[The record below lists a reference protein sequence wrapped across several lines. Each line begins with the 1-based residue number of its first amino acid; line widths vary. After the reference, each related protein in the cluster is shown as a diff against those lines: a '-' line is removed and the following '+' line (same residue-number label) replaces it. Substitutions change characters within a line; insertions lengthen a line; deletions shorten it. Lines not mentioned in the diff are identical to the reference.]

1 MLSGSWRRSVG
12 PTQPVAA
19 PVVNPSAMT
28 VCGVPSGTVVLEAQ
42 YDYSYRG
49 SDGRQVCIR
58 EGERF
63 VLLKKTN
70 ADWWQ
75 VRRIGAASK
84 TKPLYVPATYVTE
97 VPITPMPSPQRLV
110 TSVSLH
116 SNMLPRVSL
125 SPSFTGTGRN
135 EQSQVN
141 KPMYRSM
148 ENLNTYNS
156 AFQRSE
162 RNTVVGEN
170 HFPTL
175 PLSGFTFTPN
185 SSTSQSS
192 HLMVPGS
199 PAASMTRASSSH
211 PRVVPTITRSQ
222 SSSNLPE
229 NLNENPYDEVGG
241 GLGSRINYKVPKKS
255 CSQWDMVG
263 ASGRNNRLQVPTE
276 AYMSQLSWQD
286 SPIYAEMQP
295 EKRLSQQEPPI
306 PAVGQ
311 QPLQI
316 MDLWE
321 QYSDPSSGRCYY
333 VNSIT
338 KERSWKPPR
347 RARSQCTNQS
357 PSQQGSPAQAQTLP
371 RDTSHLSL
379 PLSKT
384 GNGTMHRLSPDYL
397 FGSHQRNTDS
407 NWQMKQNIERDVS
420 SDMLSTSALTNT
432 EEQCRNSGSQH
443 GAKQQF
449 CHTQSVILSENGK
462 RRDSSSN
469 VTNIIVEPPSPESS
483 PDSDGGTPELEK
495 AGLLNKTKIA
505 EGGRK
510 LRKNWS
516 PSWVVLV
523 GNSLVFFKDPKSQT
537 PSSWKPGN
545 SRPESS
551 VDLRGAKLNWANDLS
566 SKKNVFK
573 LRTITGN
580 EFLLQSDTDSL
591 IREWYNT
598 IKNVIERL
606 DRENPLENVLQYSL
620 RRAGSVEM
628 LDHSGDE
635 DDRRNS
641 RFLHPSILTSIISS
655 IKPTYF
661 LAQPPWQIIPP
672 SVLAHLRRRPAL
684 PLFILTT
691 IPPPLFSWPAAERP
705 ALTSSTLSSLSAASS
720 SSPCVVPRSV
730 SNLENTERKRVK
742 TRLKKLILKRPPLQ
756 ALQEKGLIKDQV
768 FGCRLEMLCERERS
782 TVPRFVR
789 LCTEAVEKRG
799 LDTDGIYRVSGN
811 LAVIQ
816 KLRFLVDHER
826 ALTTDG
832 RFMFPADLVQEEKL
846 NLDESEWEDIHVVT
860 GALKL
865 FFRELP
871 EPLVPYGFFTDIVE
885 TVKMSDHMDK
895 VDRLKCLV
903 LNMPPPNHNTLEFMC
918 RHLRR
923 VLERCDTNRMTTQN
937 IGIVFGPTLMRPEC
951 DNGNMAVNMIYQNQA
966 VELILSE
973 FDHIFGT
980 RGLS

>member
-407 NWQMKQNIERDVS
+407 NWQMKQ
-420 SDMLSTSALTNT
+420 
-432 EEQCRNSGSQH
+432 
-443 GAKQQF
+443 
-449 CHTQSVILSENGK
+449 

-641 RFLHPSILTSIISS
+641 L
-655 IKPTYF
+655 
-661 LAQPPWQIIPP
+661 
-672 SVLAHLRRRPAL
+672 
-684 PLFILTT
+684 
-691 IPPPLFSWPAAERP
+691 
-705 ALTSSTLSSLSAASS
+705 
-720 SSPCVVPRSV
+720 PRSV

>member
-12 PTQPVAA
+12 PTQPAAA

-63 VLLKKTN
+63 ILLKKTN

-141 KPMYRSM
+141 KPMFRSM
-148 ENLNTYNS
+148 ENLNTFNS

-175 PLSGFTFTPN
+175 PLSGFTFTPS

-199 PAASMTRASSSH
+199 PAASMTQANSSN

-241 GLGSRINYKVPKKS
+241 SLGSRINYKVPKKS
-255 CSQWDMVG
+255 CSQWDVVG

-276 AYMSQLSWQD
+276 AYISQLSWQD

-321 QYSDPSSGRCYY
+321 QYSDPGTGRCYY

-347 RARSQCTNQS
+347 RARSRCTNQS
-357 PSQQGSPAQAQTLP
+357 PTQQGSPAQAQTLP

-384 GNGTMHRLSPDYL
+384 GNGTMHRLSPDYV

-407 NWQMKQNIERDVS
+407 SWQMKQ
-420 SDMLSTSALTNT
+420 
-432 EEQCRNSGSQH
+432 
-443 GAKQQF
+443 
-449 CHTQSVILSENGK
+449 
-462 RRDSSSN
+462 RRESSSN

-598 IKNVIERL
+598 IKNVIDRL

-641 RFLHPSILTSIISS
+641 L
-655 IKPTYF
+655 
-661 LAQPPWQIIPP
+661 
-672 SVLAHLRRRPAL
+672 
-684 PLFILTT
+684 
-691 IPPPLFSWPAAERP
+691 
-705 ALTSSTLSSLSAASS
+705 
-720 SSPCVVPRSV
+720 PRSV

-903 LNMPPPNHNTLEFMC
+903 LNMPPPNHDTLEFMC

-937 IGIVFGPTLMRPEC
+937 IGIVFGPTLMRPEF

-973 FDHIFGT
+973 FDHIFRT

>member
-1 MLSGSWRRSVG
+1 MLSGTWRQSVG
-12 PTQPVAA
+12 QPSAVHM
-19 PVVNPSAMT
+19 VNPSGVT
-28 VCGVPSGTVVLEAQ
+28 VCGVPSGTIVLEAQ

-49 SDGRQVCIR
+49 ADGRQVCIR

-75 VRRIGAASK
+75 VRRIGASSK

-110 TSVSLH
+110 SSISLN
-116 SNMLPRVSL
+116 SNFRVLSRVSL
-125 SPSFTGTGRN
+125 SPSLTGTANN
-135 EQSQVN
+135 EHHQVN
-141 KPMYRSM
+141 KAIYHSM
-148 ENLNTYNS
+148 ENLNSNS
-156 AFQRSE
+156 AFQSSDKKTSMSVNR
-162 RNTVVGEN
+162 
-170 HFPTL
+170 FPTL
-175 PLSGFTFTPN
+175 PLSGFTFTSN
-185 SSTSQSS
+185 SSTSQSN
-192 HLMVPGS
+192 HLTVPGS
-199 PAASMTRASSSH
+199 PSASLVQTASSN

-229 NLNENPYDEVGG
+229 NITENPYDEVGG
-241 GLGSRINYKVPKKS
+241 GLGSHINYKIPKKS

-263 ASGRNNRLQVPTE
+263 ASGKNNHLQVPAE
-276 AYMSQLSWQD
+276 AYLSQLSWQD
-286 SPIYAEMQP
+286 SPIYTEMHLEKRQSQP
-295 EKRLSQQEPPI
+295 EPPS
-306 PAVGQ
+306 PAPGQ
-311 QPLQI
+311 HPLQI
-316 MDLWE
+316 LDLWE
-321 QYSDPSSGRCYY
+321 QYSDSATGRCYY

-347 RARSQCTNQS
+347 RGRAQS
-357 PSQQGSPAQAQTLP
+357 SNRINHSAQQAGSVHSQTLP

-379 PLSKT
+379 PLA
-384 GNGTMHRLSPDYL
+384 GNTQMHKVSPDFL
-397 FGSHQRNTDS
+397 FGSHHKNSDS
-407 NWQMKQNIERDVS
+407 GWQMTQGMQHAASSETLNTMVFTKAEATFHDSSPLRD
-420 SDMLSTSALTNT
+420 N
-432 EEQCRNSGSQH
+432 
-443 GAKQQF
+443 KQQ
-449 CHTQSVILSENGK
+449 LSHSRSMMENGQLVQQH
-462 RRDSSSN
+462 RDHSYN
-469 VTNIIVEPPSPESS
+469 VTNIVVEPPSPASS
-483 PDSDGGTPELEK
+483 PDSEDCTPELEK

-551 VDLRGAKLNWANDLS
+551 VDLRGAHLNWANELS

-573 LRTITGN
+573 LRTVTGN
-580 EFLLQSDTDSL
+580 EFLLQSDTDSI

-598 IKNVIERL
+598 IRNVIDRL
-606 DRENPLENVLQYSL
+606 DRENPLDNVLQYSL

-628 LDHSGDE
+628 LDQSGDE
-635 DDRRNS
+635 DERRNS
-641 RFLHPSILTSIISS
+641 L
-655 IKPTYF
+655 
-661 LAQPPWQIIPP
+661 
-672 SVLAHLRRRPAL
+672 
-684 PLFILTT
+684 
-691 IPPPLFSWPAAERP
+691 
-705 ALTSSTLSSLSAASS
+705 
-720 SSPCVVPRSV
+720 PRSA

-799 LDTDGIYRVSGN
+799 LETDGIYRVSGN

-832 RFMFPADLVQEEKL
+832 RFMFPAEFVQEEKL

-885 TVKMSDHMDK
+885 TVKMSDYMDK

-903 LNMPPPNHNTLEFMC
+903 LNMPPPNHDTLKFMC

-923 VLERCDTNRMTTQN
+923 VLERSDTNRMTTQN
-937 IGIVFGPTLMRPEC
+937 IGIVFGPTLMRPER

-973 FDHIFGT
+973 SDHIFRT

>member
-1 MLSGSWRRSVG
+1 MLFGTWRRSVEH
-12 PTQPVAA
+12 QPAA
-19 PVVNPSAMT
+19 AQGVTARGMT

-42 YDYSYRG
+42 YDYNYRG
-49 SDGRQVCIR
+49 ADGKQVCIR

-63 VLLKKTN
+63 ILLKKTN

-97 VPITPMPSPQRLV
+97 VPIAPMPSPQQRLA
-110 TSVSLH
+110 VSASLN
-116 SNMLPRVSL
+116 SNFRILPRVSL
-125 SPSFTGTGRN
+125 SPRLTGSSGN
-135 EQSQVN
+135 EQRQV
-141 KPMYRSM
+141 KKLIYCSM
-148 ENLNTYNS
+148 ENLTCNS
-156 AFQRSE
+156 AFQRLDNNNSMA
-162 RNTVVGEN
+162 GS

-185 SSTSQSS
+185 SPS
-192 HLMVPGS
+192 HPSDRLTVPGS
-199 PAASMTRASSSH
+199 PAPSLAQTDQAN
-211 PRVVPTITRSQ
+211 PRVVPRVVPMITRSQ

-229 NLNENPYDEVGG
+229 NVTENPYDEIGG
-241 GLGSRINYKVPKKS
+241 GLGTRVSHKVPKKS

-263 ASGRNNRLQVPTE
+263 ASGKNNHLQVPTE
-276 AYMSQLSWQD
+276 SYLSQLSWQE
-286 SPIYAEMQP
+286 SPLYT
-295 EKRLSQQEPPI
+295 EKQSAKRQSQLEPPS
-306 PAVGQ
+306 PSSDQ
-311 QPLQI
+311 QPLQV

-321 QYSDPSSGRCYY
+321 QYSDPTTGRCYY
-333 VNSIT
+333 VNSVT

-347 RARSQCTNQS
+347 RARGQTTNK
-357 PSQQGSPAQAQTLP
+357 PSAPQPQTLP
-371 RDTSHLSL
+371 RDASHLSL
-379 PLSKT
+379 PLSEA
-384 GNGTMHRLSPDYL
+384 GNGTTHRLSPDFI
-397 FGSHQRNTDS
+397 FGSYQRS
-407 NWQMKQNIERDVS
+407 AGGGWQMKQSMHRAAS
-420 SDMLSTSALTNT
+420 SDTLSTMTFTNIDARCPNSAPQHDARQQL
-432 EEQCRNSGSQH
+432 SHSQ
-443 GAKQQF
+443 
-449 CHTQSVILSENGK
+449 SMILPENGK
-462 RRDSSSN
+462 LVQQCSDYSYN
-469 VTNIIVEPPSPESS
+469 MTNIVVEPPSPQSS

-510 LRKNWS
+510 LRKNWT

-551 VDLRGAKLNWANDLS
+551 VDLRGAKLHWANELS

-573 LRTITGN
+573 LRTVTGN
-580 EFLLQSDTDSL
+580 EFLLQSETDSL

-598 IKNVIERL
+598 IQSVIERL
-606 DRENPLENVLQYSL
+606 DRENPLDNVLLYSL

-635 DDRRNS
+635 DERR
-641 RFLHPSILTSIISS
+641 TS
-655 IKPTYF
+655 
-661 LAQPPWQIIPP
+661 L
-672 SVLAHLRRRPAL
+672 
-684 PLFILTT
+684 
-691 IPPPLFSWPAAERP
+691 
-705 ALTSSTLSSLSAASS
+705 
-720 SSPCVVPRSV
+720 PRST

-768 FGCRLEMLCERERS
+768 FGCSLEMLCEREKC

-789 LCTEAVEKRG
+789 LCTDAVERRG

-816 KLRFLVDHER
+816 KLRFLVNH
-826 ALTTDG
+826 
-832 RFMFPADLVQEEKL
+832 EEKL
-846 NLDESEWEDIHVVT
+846 NLDDSMWEDIHVIT

-885 TVKMSDHMDK
+885 TVKMSDYMDK
-895 VDRLKCLV
+895 VDRLKCLL
-903 LNMPPPNHNTLEFMC
+903 LNMPPPNHDTLQFMC

-923 VLERCDTNRMTTQN
+923 VLEHSDTNRMTTQN
-937 IGIVFGPTLMRPEC
+937 IGIVFGPTLMRPER

-966 VELILSE
+966 VELILTE